1 MNEPAQHK
9 VTPQHVKRKA
19 FLYVRQSTMRQV
31 MENTE
36 STERQYGL
44 RQRAVA
50 LGWPLEQVEV
60 IDCDLGQS
68 AASAADREGFKTL
81 VSEVGLG
88 HAGIVMGLE
97 VSRLARNSADWHRLL
112 EICALTDTLILDED
126 GIYDP
131 AQFNDRLL
139 LGLKGT
145 MSEAELHVL
154 KARLR
159 GGLLNKAR
167 RGELKTPLP
176 VGFVYDAQDRVRL
189 DPDRQVQ
196 QAIRFFFDT
205 YQRTGAAT
213 ATVRKFGKEEISFPR
228 RLRAGPRKGELIWG
242 GLTEGRALDLLRNPR
257 YAGAFVFGRTR
268 QRHRGDGKR
277 VTVRKE
283 REEWLTLLRGAHEGY
298 VSWEQYEE
306 NQKRISENAQAR
318 GVEHRHCPPRE
329 GPALLQGLLLC
340 GVCGTGMSVRYYTR
354 GDGLTPHYSCRGRGN
369 KQGEHGCQSIAG
381 AGIDQTIG
389 PLVFEALSPM
399 SLEVSLAVQQE
410 IESRLAETDRLRRQQ
425 VERARYETD
434 FARSRYMQ
442 VDPNNRLVADELE
455 ADWNKKLTA
464 LTQAQQE
471 YERRRQQGR
480 LQLDEAARARIL
492 SLAADVPR
500 LWADPKTPHRER
512 KQVVRFLIEDATV
525 LKNDTG
531 ITLQV
536 RFKGGATRTL
546 SLPAP
551 KAAWEERQTKA
562 EVMGEIDRLLNEHT
576 FSEIAALLN
585 ECGFVSGTGRP
596 FHGDRVEYLCRYY
609 ELKSRFDRLRAAGL
623 LTLDELAAKL
633 GRSKGTIKLWR
644 LRGRLPVGA
653 RKLDDNGRHM
663 YEDPGAAAAPGK
675 ASNAAG
681 SDEVQCD

>member
-1 MNEPAQHK
+1 MNEQAQRK
-9 VTPQHVKRKA
+9 VTPRHLKRNA

-36 STERQYGL
+36 STARQYAL

-50 LGWPLEQVEV
+50 LGWQLEQVTV
-60 IDCDLGQS
+60 IDSDLGQS

-97 VSRLARNSADWHRLL
+97 VSRLARNSTDWHRLL

-126 GIYDP
+126 GLYDP

-176 VGFVYDAQDRVRL
+176 VGFVYDAQNRVRI

-205 YQRTGAAT
+205 YQRTGAAA
-213 ATVRKFGKEEISFPR
+213 ATVRKLGQEEISFPR

-242 GLTEGRALDLLRNPR
+242 GLTVRRALDVLRNPR
-257 YAGAFVFGRTR
+257 YAGAFAFGRTR
-268 QRHRGDGKR
+268 QRYHGEGKKL
-277 VTVRKE
+277 TVKNA
-283 REEWLTLLRGAHEGY
+283 REEWLALQRDAHEGY
-298 VSWEQYEE
+298 VSWAQFEE
-306 NQKRISENAQAR
+306 NQKRLAENAQAR
-318 GVEHRHCPPRE
+318 ALEHRHYPPRE

-340 GVCGTGMSVRYYTR
+340 GVCGKGMSVRYYKK
-354 GDGLTPHYSCRGRGN
+354 GDGLTPHYACRGRGN
-369 KQGEHGCQSIAG
+369 KQGERGCQSIAG
-381 AGIDQTIG
+381 GGIDEAFA
-389 PLVFEALSPM
+389 PLVLEALSPL
-399 SLEVSLAVQQE
+399 SLQVSLQVQQE
-410 IESRLAETDRLRRQQ
+410 IETRLEESDRLRRSQ
-425 VERARYETD
+425 VERARYETEL
-434 FARSRYMQ
+434 ARSRYMH

-455 ADWNKKLTA
+455 AEWNKKLTA

-471 YERRRQQGR
+471 YERRREQER

-492 SLAADVPR
+492 ALSADVPR

-512 KQVVRFLIEDATV
+512 KQVVRFLVEDATA
-525 LKNDTG
+525 LKNDAG
-531 ITLQV
+531 ITLQL

-551 KAAWEERQTKA
+551 KASWEERQTSVG
-562 EVMGEIDRLLNEHT
+562 VMAEIDRLLNEHT
-576 FSEIAALLN
+576 FDEIAALLN
-585 ECGFVSGTGRP
+585 ERKLVSGTGLP
-596 FHGDRVEYLCRYY
+596 FHGDRVEYLCRFYN
-609 ELKSRFDRLRAAGL
+609 LTPRFERLRAAGM
-623 LTLDELAAKL
+623 LTLDELSAKL
-633 GRSKGTIKLWR
+633 GRSKNTIKLWR
-644 LRGRLPVGA
+644 RQGRLPGA
-653 RKLDDNGRHM
+653 KKLDDNGRHM
-663 YEDPGAAAAPGK
+663 YENPDAVSAGPRP
-675 ASNAAG
+675 SNAAG
-681 SDEVQCD
+681 SQEVQYGP

>member
-1 MNEPAQHK
+1 MNEAQRK
-9 VTPQHVKRKA
+9 VTPQHLKRKA

-31 MENTE
+31 VENTE
-36 STERQYGL
+36 STERQYAL

-60 IDCDLGQS
+60 IDRDTGQS
-68 AASAADREGFKTL
+68 GASAADREGFKML

-88 HAGIVMGLE
+88 HAGLVMGLE

-167 RGELKTPLP
+167 RGELKTALP
-176 VGFVYDAQDRVRL
+176 VGFVHDAQNRVRL
-189 DPDRQVQ
+189 DPDSQVQ

-205 YQRTGAAT
+205 FKSTGAAT
-213 ATVRKFGKEEISFPR
+213 ATVRKFGNEKISFPR

-242 GLTEGRALDLLRNPR
+242 GLTEGRALNLLRNPR
-257 YAGAFVFGRTR
+257 YAGAFAFGRTC
-268 QRHRGDGKR
+268 QRHRGEGKR
-277 VTVRKE
+277 VTTRKP
-283 REEWLTLLRGAHEGY
+283 REEWFTLQPGAHEGY

-306 NQKRISENAQAR
+306 NQKRIAENAQAC
-318 GVEHRHCPPRE
+318 GVEHRRCPPRE

-340 GVCGTGMSVRYYTR
+340 GVCGTGMSVRYYSR
-354 GDGLTPHYSCRGRGN
+354 GESSTPHYSCPGRGN
-369 KQGEHGCQSIAG
+369 KQGEPGCQSSAG
-381 AGIDQTIG
+381 AGIDEAIG
-389 PLVFEALSPM
+389 LLVFEALSPM
-399 SLEVSLAVQQE
+399 SLEISLAVQQE
-410 IESRLAETDRLRRQQ
+410 IEGRLEQADGLRRKQ

-434 FARSRYMQ
+434 LARQRYMQ

-471 YERRRQQGR
+471 YERRRQQDR

-492 SLAADVPR
+492 SLASDVPR
-500 LWADPKTPHRER
+500 LWADPKTPQRER
-512 KQVVRFLIEDATV
+512 KQMVRFLLEDAT
-525 LKNDTG
+525 LLRNDAG
-531 ITLQV
+531 LTLQV

-551 KAAWEERQTKA
+551 KAVWEQRQTDA
-562 EVMGEIDRLLNEHT
+562 VVMVEIDQLLDEHT
-576 FSEIAALLN
+576 FAEIAALLN
-585 ECGFVSGTGRP
+585 ERKRISGTGLP
-596 FHGDRVEYLCRYY
+596 FHGDRVEYLCRFYK
-609 ELKSRFDRLRAAGL
+609 LKPRLDRLRAKGL
-623 LTLDELAAKL
+623 ITLDELAAKL
-633 GRSKGTIKLWR
+633 SRSTGTLKLWR
-644 LRGRLPVGA
+644 RQGRLPVGA

-663 YEDPGAAAAPGK
+663 YEAPDDDGVPAK
-675 ASNAAG
+675 PSNAAG

>member
-1 MNEPAQHK
+1 MHEAQRK
-9 VTPQHVKRKA
+9 VTPQHLKRKA

-36 STERQYGL
+36 STERQYAL

-60 IDCDLGQS
+60 IDRDLGHS
-68 AASAADREGFKTL
+68 AAAAADREGFKTL

-97 VSRLARNSADWHRLL
+97 VSRLARNSTDWHRLL
-112 EICALTDTLILDED
+112 EICALSDTLILDED
-126 GIYDP
+126 GVYDP

-167 RGELKTPLP
+167 RGELKTALP
-176 VGFVYDAQDRVRL
+176 VGLVHDAQDRVRL
-189 DPDRQVQ
+189 DPDAQVQ

-205 YQRTGAAT
+205 FQRTCTST
-213 ATVRKFGKEEISFPR
+213 ATVRSFGKEKISFPR
-228 RLRAGPRKGELIWG
+228 RLRAGPRKGELVWG
-242 GLTEGRALDLLRNPR
+242 GLTEGRALSLLRNPR

-268 QRHRGDGKR
+268 QRHHGDGKR
-277 VTVRKE
+277 VTIRKP
-283 REEWLTLLRGAHEGY
+283 REEWVSLQCEAHEGY
-298 VSWEQYEE
+298 VTWAQYEE
-306 NQKRISENAQAR
+306 NQKRLSENARAR
-318 GVEHRHCPPRE
+318 GPEHRRCPPRE

-340 GVCGTGMSVRYYTR
+340 GVCGTRMSVRYYSR
-354 GDGLTPHYSCRGRGN
+354 GDDLAPHYSCGGRGN
-369 KQGEHGCQSIAG
+369 KQGERGCQSSSG
-381 AGIDQTIG
+381 AGIDAAIG
-389 PLVFEALSPM
+389 PLVLEALSPL
-399 SLEVSLAVQQE
+399 SLEVSLAVQKE
-410 IESRLAETDRLRRQQ
+410 IESRLEEADGLRRKQ
-425 VERARYETD
+425 VERARYEAD
-434 FARSRYMQ
+434 LARHRYMQ

-455 ADWNKKLTA
+455 GDWNKKLTA

-471 YERRRQQGR
+471 YERRRQQDR

-492 SLAADVPR
+492 SLATDVPR
-500 LWADPKTPHRER
+500 LWADPKTPQRER
-512 KQVVRFLIEDATV
+512 KQVVRLLLEDVTL
-525 LKNDTG
+525 LKMDAG
-531 ITLQV
+531 LTLHV

-551 KAAWEERQTKA
+551 KTAWEERQTNA
-562 EVMGEIDRLLNEHT
+562 EVMAEIDRLLDEHT
-576 FSEIAALLN
+576 FDEIAALLN
-585 ECGFVSGTGRP
+585 ERKLVSGTGLP
-596 FHGDRVEYLCRYY
+596 FHGDRVEYLCRHYK
-609 ELKSRFDRLRAAGL
+609 LKPRFDRLRAAGL

-633 GRSKGTIKLWR
+633 GRSIQTIKLWR
-644 LRGRLPVGA
+644 RQGRLPVAA

-663 YEDPGAAAAPGK
+663 YEDPAARGPGELP
-675 ASNAAG
+675 NAAD